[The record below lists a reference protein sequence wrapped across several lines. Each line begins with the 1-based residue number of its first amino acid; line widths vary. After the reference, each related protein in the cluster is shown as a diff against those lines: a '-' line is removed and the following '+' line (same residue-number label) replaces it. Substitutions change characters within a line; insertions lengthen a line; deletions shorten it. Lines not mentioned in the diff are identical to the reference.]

1 MRARF
6 WLVLSVALNV
16 LLAIGLVIAKKPGEQ
31 EMDSD
36 SPAPTVLVKT
46 NVVVRQE
53 NFTWDQIRSTNY
65 ATLITNLRAI
75 GCPEQVIRDLVV
87 SDINRI
93 YATRRLT
100 EVNFPN
106 FQWWK
111 SNPDP
116 ALTKAAEDKLQALES
131 ERRDLLTGLLGQGWD
146 AESKEAIAARGGIT
160 LTGPLLGELSP
171 SAKQAIL
178 DIVAAAQLKIDAYQ
192 QQQRLAGAAVDPMQM
207 VRLREEPL
215 TALASVMEPAPYD
228 EFLLRYSPAAQQL
241 RDMMKTMTLTPDQFS
256 ALYNALSGI
265 IGQPVFFYSGSDP
278 ALAKQQQQLA
288 TQSEAVIKTIL
299 GEAYATYQLNQDP
312 VYQNTQALAQQL
324 SLPAKMIVPLYQISR
339 ASQAEMDRIRS
350 DDTLSNDE
358 KIQALSQTRV
368 EEEQTVEQ
376 LLGPDAFER
385 WLESQEK

>member
-6 WLVLSVALNV
+6 WLILSIAFNL
-16 LLAIGLVIAKKPGEQ
+16 LLAIGLFIAGTRVERIVTYT
-31 EMDSD
+31 
-36 SPAPTVLVKT
+36 PAPTNLVVKT
-46 NVVVRQE
+46 NVVVRHE

-87 SDINRI
+87 TDINRI
-93 YATRRLT
+93 YANRRLK
-100 EVNFPN
+100 EVDFPN

-116 ALTKAAEDKLQALES
+116 ALAKAAEDKLQALET
-131 ERRDLLTGLLGQGWD
+131 ERRNLLTGLLGQGWD
-146 AESKEAIAARGGIT
+146 VESKEAIAARGGIT

-171 SAKQAIL
+171 SAKQAIF

-192 QQQRLAGAAVDPMQM
+192 QQQGLAGAAVDPVQM

-215 TALASVMEPAPYD
+215 TALASVMEPAAYD

-241 RDMMKTMTLTPDQFS
+241 RDMMKNMSLTPDLFS
-256 ALYNALSGI
+256 ALFSALSGI
-265 IGQPVFFYSGSDP
+265 IGQPIFFYSGSDP
-278 ALAKQQQQLA
+278 SLVKQQQQLA
-288 TQSEAVIKTIL
+288 TQSDAIIKTIL
-299 GEAYATYQLNQDP
+299 GEAYGTYQLNQDP
-312 VYQNTQALAQQL
+312 VYQSTQALAQQL

-339 ASQAEMDRIRS
+339 AAQAEMDRIRA
-350 DDTLSNDE
+350 DDTLSSDE

-385 WLESQEK
+385 WLGSP